1 MKKSAVSAAVL
12 LAFAFL
18 AACSSSNAASG
29 TDPASGGGA
38 ASQAS
43 SAPPADRPKTTN
55 AVLEIGPMLTG
66 TFQGTTPGNN
76 LTAVIIGNSSPN
88 VGSIYNLSMRVT
100 GSYRDGGVREQ
111 GVIRLENQGRTV
123 SLQYI
128 PHFDPAA
135 GTLTTDALRF
145 TPRELESACNF
156 DVKARGDGYFGET
169 VGTTTCARAIHGA
182 IGKWSFEVEPGS
194 IRIRNSESGE
204 TLRFKR
210 TSS

>member
-1 MKKSAVSAAVL
+1 MKKSAISAAIL

-29 TDPASGGGA
+29 TGTSSGGS
-38 ASQAS
+38 SQAS
-43 SAPPADRPKTTN
+43 AAPPDDKPKATN

-76 LTAVIIGNSSPN
+76 LSAVIVGNSSPN
-88 VGSIYNLSMRVT
+88 VGSVYNLSMRVT
-100 GSYRDGGVREQ
+100 GTYRDGGVREQ

-169 VGTTTCARAIHGA
+169 VGSTSCARAIHGA
-182 IGKWSFEVEPGS
+182 VGKWSFEVEPGS

-210 TSS
+210 TST

>member
-1 MKKSAVSAAVL
+1 MKKSVISAAVL
-12 LAFAFL
+12 LAFTFV

-29 TDPASGGGA
+29 TGTSSGGS
-38 ASQAS
+38 SQAS
-43 SAPPADRPKTTN
+43 GAPPDDKPKATN

-76 LTAVIIGNSSPN
+76 LSAVIVGNSSPN
-88 VGSIYNLSMRVT
+88 VGSVYNLSMRVT
-100 GSYRDGGVREQ
+100 GTYRDGGVREQ

-169 VGTTTCARAIHGA
+169 VGSTSCARAIHGA
-182 IGKWSFEVEPGS
+182 VGKWSFEVEPGS

-210 TSS
+210 TST